1 MEAIRLLTDGP
12 LSGVRNMAVDEAL
25 MRAAQRDGGVTLRFY
40 QWEPGCLSFGRNQ
53 AARGSYDP
61 EAAEARGIDVVRRP
75 TGGRAVYHHR
85 ELTYSVTAPSST
97 WGSLRDTYCRINR
110 ALAAGLGTIGVPA
123 ACAGAGLPAGRAP
136 RPTARACF
144 RDPLPGEVTAAG
156 RKLIGSAQWRDGG
169 ALLQHGSLL
178 LRDEQAVVDE
188 LRTQQS
194 ADRPETGAVSLS
206 ELLGSAPDVSPL
218 VEALATGFESE
229 FDRAVRP
236 GGLTD
241 AEHAAASELEA
252 RYADPA
258 WTWRR

>member
-25 MRAAQRDGGVTLRFY
+25 MRSAQREGRVTLRFY

-53 AARGSYDP
+53 AARGAYDG

-85 ELTYSVTAPSST
+85 ELTYSVTAPAST

-110 ALAAGLGTIGVPA
+110 ALAAGLGAIGVPA
-123 ACAGAGLPAGRAP
+123 ACAGAELPAGRAP

-156 RKLIGSAQWRDGG
+156 RKLVGSAQWRDGG

-178 LRDEQAVVDE
+178 LEDEQAVVEE

-194 ADRPETGAVSLS
+194 SDRFETGAVSLS
-206 ELLGSAPDVSPL
+206 ELLGRSPEAGSL
-218 VEALATGFESE
+218 TEALAGGFEAE

-236 GGLTD
+236 GALTD
-241 AEHAAASELEA
+241 EEHAVAAELEA
-252 RYADPA
+252 HYSDPA